1 MAVEPQTA
9 RALIHSVFDL
19 QRTLRCVA
27 HEHKSTNVGSA
38 EAGVLRMISEVGGRA
53 VHIAEKL
60 SVSAPVLSRHVA
72 ELEERGL
79 VARTPDPE
87 DRRAQLLELTE
98 AGKAKLAEIEEART
112 ALLLDFLAGWDEEE
126 AAACGDSIRRLTD
139 TLRTAGHRA
148 AAPLVHGRDP
158 QKEEPLAAR

>member
-1 MAVEPQTA
+1 MAVEPQTV

-27 HEHKSTNVGSA
+27 HEHRVTDIGVA
-38 EAGVLRMISEVGGRA
+38 EAGVLRMIGEVGGRA
-53 VHIAEKL
+53 VHIAERL

-79 VARTPDPE
+79 VARRPDPE

-98 AGKAKLAEIEEART
+98 AGKAKLAAVEEART
-112 ALLLDFLAGWDEEE
+112 SLLLGFLEGWDEDE

-139 TLRTAGHRA
+139 ALRTAGQTQRA
-148 AAPLVHGRDP
+148 RTLAHDH
-158 QKEEPLAAR
+158 QKEETLAAR